1 MSFHPP
7 FFIFFAL
14 GASVMMISVLL
25 AMSIERLDNLV
36 LATTDAKRIPLQRSH
51 RAVMQPI
58 DLR

>member
-1 MSFHPP
+1 MSFQPP

-14 GASVMMISVLL
+14 GASVMMISVLF
-25 AMSIERLDNLV
+25 AIGIERLDKLV
-36 LATTDAKRIPLQRSH
+36 LATSDAKRTPLQRSQ